1 MNTVEAKVFQIH
13 YLPEQAAKLDPAF
26 QALDNAGQNDPFFE
40 FGVFKRLSESPAT
53 QGANLWG
60 AFSWKFGQ
68 KTGLTGAQLHE
79 FIAANPG
86 RDVYYCNHLPE
97 LEALFQN
104 LWMHGETRHPGLLEV
119 AQAVFIKA
127 GLDPRLCH
135 HVEPATLFATANF
148 FVATPRFWEAYL
160 TYVES
165 VVLPALA
172 DPDLGPRVLSTQ
184 ADPKGLHAGAS
195 YLPFIIERLFGA
207 FLESDEG
214 RSFSSIQYPVAS
226 EKYRL
231 NPHLRRLHQ
240 MKQAAWQTRS
250 SWMMQCWMGYRN
262 LYLELM
268 NGAEWAAS
276 HLPNISSEPISF
288 SAPRPN

>member
-1 MNTVEAKVFQIH
+1 MSSAEVKVFQIH
-13 YLPEQAAKLDPAF
+13 YLPEQVAELDPAF

-40 FGVFKRLSESPAT
+40 FSVFKRLSGSPAT
-53 QGANLWG
+53 RGADLWG

-68 KTGLTGAQLHE
+68 KTGLTGAQLLA
-79 FIAANPG
+79 FIAENPG

-104 LWMHGETRHPGLLEV
+104 LWMHGETRHPGLLDV
-119 AQAVFIKA
+119 AQAVFVKA
-127 GLDPRLCH
+127 GLDPQLCH
-135 HVEPATLFATANF
+135 QVAPADLFATANF
-148 FVATPRFWEAYL
+148 FVATPRFWAAYL
-160 TYVES
+160 AFVES
-165 VVLPALA
+165 VVQPALA
-172 DPDLGPRVLSTQ
+172 DPDLGPRVLSNR
-184 ADPKGLHAGAS
+184 ADPKGIHVGAS

-207 FLESDEG
+207 FLETDEG
-214 RSFSSIQYPVAS
+214 RSFSSMQYPVAA

-250 SWMMQCWMGYRN
+250 GWMMQCWMGYRN

-276 HLPNISSEPISF
+276 HLPGISSEPISF